1 MPVNILHLA
10 YDQFIFFLSFII
22 ENKAIGVMKT
32 GHSFTIEPMIN
43 AGTITEFI
51 VYQSGIFLL

>member
-1 MPVNILHLA
+1 MPVIISNI
-10 YDQFIFFLSFII
+10 QFKKKSIYFFFII

-43 AGTITEFI
+43 AGKTNE
-51 VYQSGIFLL
+51 